1 MTAPQ
6 DTGRIRLRVAF
17 RNMFYTT
24 IYAAVAG
31 GFLDAEGL
39 DIDFAHI
46 PAGQSSTDLLKA
58 GAIDI
63 TQSGISRSLMDLDA
77 GSADPPLH
85 IAEINRRD
93 GFFLLS
99 RRPTD
104 NWRWAD
110 LDGATLIPVG
120 FTPVPYT
127 TLQAAMRWHGVD
139 PARVNLL
146 DGLSAEQ
153 MLARFRNGDADY
165 IQVPYPFAGALI
177 GEGAG
182 HLAATLADESG
193 AICYSSFAAMASYL
207 ADNPDTVQRFV
218 TGYAKAQRWVA
229 ESNAAAV
236 ADCIAPIFPD
246 YPREILVDGIQRY
259 QAAGVWAAD
268 PLIRPAGYDR
278 MRDALIAGGL
288 VQGYHPYASL
298 VRPEFAERAVGE
310 LA

>member
-1 MTAPQ
+1 MSQQT

-24 IYAAVAG
+24 IYVAVEG
-31 GFLDAEGL
+31 GFLAGEGL

-46 PAGQSSTDLLKA
+46 PAGRSSTDLLKA
-58 GAIDI
+58 GHIDI

-93 GFFLLS
+93 GFFLLA

-104 NWRWAD
+104 GWRWAD
-110 LDGATLIPVG
+110 LAGATLIPVG

-139 PARVNLL
+139 PASVKLL
-146 DGLSAEQ
+146 AGLTAAE

-165 IQVPYPFAGALI
+165 LQVPNPFAAALRQ
-177 GEGAG
+177 EGSG
-182 HLAATLADESG
+182 YLAATLGDESG
-193 AICYSSFAAMASYL
+193 YVCYSSFAATQSYIEE
-207 ADNPDTVQRFV
+207 NPDTVQRFV
-218 TGYAKAQRWVA
+218 NGYGKAQRWVA
-229 ESNAAAV
+229 ESDAAAV
-236 ADCIAPIFPD
+236 AARIAGVFPEYARD
-246 YPREILVDGIQRY
+246 VLLESVQRY
-259 QAAGVWAAD
+259 QAAGVWAAN
-268 PLIRPAGYDR
+268 PQIGRQGYDR

-288 VQGYHPYASL
+288 VQGYHPYDRI
-298 VRPEFAERAVGE
+298 VRPEFAERAAAK

>member
-1 MTAPQ
+1 MTEPK

-24 IYAAVAG
+24 IYAAVEG
-31 GFLDAEGL
+31 GFLAAEGL

-77 GSADPPLH
+77 GSPNPPLH

-93 GFFLLS
+93 GFFLLA

-104 NWRWAD
+104 GWRWAD
-110 LDGATLIPVG
+110 LEGAALIPVG
-120 FTPVPYT
+120 FTPVPYS
-127 TLQAAMRWHGVD
+127 TLQAAMRWHDVD

-153 MLARFRNGDADY
+153 MLARFRSGDADY
-165 IQVPYPFAGALI
+165 IQVPYPFAGELVR
-177 GEGAG
+177 EGSG
-182 HLAATLADESG
+182 YLAATLANESG
-193 AICYSSFAAMASYL
+193 HICYSSFAAMESYL

-218 TGYAKAQRWVA
+218 TGYGKAQRWVA
-229 ESNAAAV
+229 ESDADAV
-236 ADCIAPIFPD
+236 ADCIAGVFPESE
-246 YPREILVDGIQRY
+246 RSVLADGVRRY

-298 VRPEFAERAVGE
+298 VRPEFAERALRE
-310 LA
+310 LG